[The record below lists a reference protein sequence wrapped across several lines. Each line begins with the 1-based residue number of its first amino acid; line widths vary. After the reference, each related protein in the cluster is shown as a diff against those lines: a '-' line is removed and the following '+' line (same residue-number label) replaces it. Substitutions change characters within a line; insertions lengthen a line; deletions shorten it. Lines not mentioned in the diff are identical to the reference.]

1 MSAQAARGS
10 GALEESASRIG
21 SRLQSQSCMTMNMG
35 LRGRRMRRLVGSADL
50 GCIVEKKSDLW
61 AAEPLAPPMASACS
75 PTLAESL
82 TAEFGKGFDAS
93 NLRYMRLF
101 YQAFPKC
108 DAQRYELSWTHYRS
122 LLRIDEFDLFF
133 PRVSANSNLLIFV

>member
-1 MSAQAARGS
+1 VHDYEHGFERKKDEKACGECGFGLYCGEEERFMGRRAARTAYGK
-10 GALEESASRIG
+10 
-21 SRLQSQSCMTMNMG
+21 RL
-35 LRGRRMRRLVGSADL
+35 LAD
-50 GCIVEKKSDLW
+50 
-61 AAEPLAPPMASACS
+61 
-75 PTLAESL
+75 LAESL
-82 TAEFGKGFDAS
+82 TAEFGNGFDAS